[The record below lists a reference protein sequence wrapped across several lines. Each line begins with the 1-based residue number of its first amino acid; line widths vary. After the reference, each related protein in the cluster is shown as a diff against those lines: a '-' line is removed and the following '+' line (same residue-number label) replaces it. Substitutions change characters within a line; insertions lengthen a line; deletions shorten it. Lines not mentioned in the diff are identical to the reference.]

1 MQIQQIFKPFT
12 ETKKC
17 SFHWRFCWISFP
29 NNFSSQKIFN
39 NFYKFKIV
47 SIQDLLEICSIN
59 IFPKKIF
66 NNTKKLISRGYWTIF
81 SKVSNIFRAS
91 FSAFLFLARCPILTS
106 LQLHCGPGLSNF
118 KHLRK
123 FQIKPYHVGP
133 ADKILIFPKYFTKM
147 SKNRKINNSSS
158 VINKITQFS

>member
-1 MQIQQIFKPFT
+1 MFISLKI
-12 ETKKC
+12 
-17 SFHWRFCWISFP
+17 CWISFP
-29 NNFSSQKIFN
+29 NKFSSKKIFN

-47 SIQDLLEICSIN
+47 SIQNLLEIYSIN

-66 NNTKKLISRGYWTIF
+66 NNTKKLISRGYSTIF
-81 SKVSNIFRAS
+81 SKVSNIFRAC
-91 FSAFLFLARCPILTS
+91 FSAFLFLTRCPMLTS

-123 FQIKPYHVGP
+123 WCRELIKPQHVGP
-133 ADKILIFPKYFTKM
+133 TDNILTFSTYFTKM

-158 VINKITQFS
+158 VINKIPQFN